1 MDPQQTIQNV
11 FRAVQHGE
19 AAHGVVPFENS
30 TNGSVIFTLDHLA
43 DKHNWYPDVHVE
55 AEIYLA
61 VEHVLAGFIAKSTSS
76 EEDQKTD
83 KTSRMSQPWRRV
95 DSKDTN
101 DTVANSDKADKGRGK
116 ASEDNE
122 DAPPTPRANKLQANL
137 TTSPATAPEPEAIAA
152 VEPLHDISHIKTV
165 HSHPQAWGQ
174 CVRFWNTY
182 LKGADQHDST
192 ATSRAALEV
201 AKGADPSHAAICSRL
216 AAKGYGLDI
225 LADGIQDDRGNCTRF
240 LVLRSNKSKIPP
252 ISSPPANS
260 LEVIELVGPP
270 LPPPLPPANS
280 FQATY
285 KSLLTFTV
293 SHQTPG
299 ALAECLSVFATH
311 GLNLTNFTSRP
322 SGNAPWHYTFFV
334 EFRGRARPGGK
345 GAVND
350 ALREVANKAET
361 VKFLG
366 SWEDRMYR
374 KGEEGAYK
382 KI

>member
-1 MDPQQTIQNV
+1 M

-101 DTVANSDKADKGRGK
+101 DTVADSDKADKGQGK

-122 DAPPTPRANKLQANL
+122 DAPPTPRANQLQANL
-137 TTSPATAPEPEAIAA
+137 TTSPATAPEPEALAA

-182 LKGADQHDST
+182 LKGSDQHDST

-201 AKGADPSHAAICSRL
+201 AKGGDPSHAAICSRL

-240 LVLRSNKSKIPP
+240 LVLRSNKSKISP

-260 LEVIELVGPP
+260 LEVIELVSPP

-280 FQATY
+280 VPGNLQITPNLHRLAPNPGSTSRMPLRLRDTRPQPY
-285 KSLLTFTV
+285 KLHLSAFWKR
-293 SHQTPG
+293 
-299 ALAECLSVFATH
+299 ALALHLLRRVPWPSAARWER
-311 GLNLTNFTSRP
+311 SRQRC
-322 SGNAPWHYTFFV
+322 AA
-334 EFRGRARPGGK
+334 RG
-345 GAVND
+345 
-350 ALREVANKAET
+350 
-361 VKFLG
+361 
-366 SWEDRMYR
+366 
-374 KGEEGAYK
+374 GE
-382 KI
+382 